1 MLTISRFYNSF
12 PPVID
17 NEDVARYSLMSAMI
31 LNELRYE
38 FKELNKEAT
47 FEDLDCQHINFTY
60 NDMLQATCVCPRKYA
75 GVNCEIPALEFEEI
89 E

>member
-12 PPVID
+12 PPIID

-38 FKELNKEAT
+38 FKEPNKEAT
-47 FEDLDCQHINFTY
+47 CEDLDC
-60 NDMLQATCVCPRKYA
+60 
-75 GVNCEIPALEFEEI
+75 
-89 E
+89 